1 MPYTTH
7 RNVIFNSQECYI
19 KLVCMIQ
26 ALSARTPCT
35 STEPEHGAR
44 ARSTG
49 TVVVGHAV
57 YRTPT
62 YECYLKLI
70 YYITHE
76 IYPSRSIGCR
86 SIGPVS
92 IHATHMV
99 HVCQAYMQYV
109 CCVYVKHTRNM
120 YVVCM
125 SSIHETCMSYV
136 CKMYVS
142 CYVNHSCTPGNAEIT
157 LLSTSVFCKKK

>member
-1 MPYTTH
+1 MLYKTRMHDSST
-7 RNVIFNSQECYI
+7 Q
-19 KLVCMIQ
+19 
-26 ALSARTPCT
+26 CT
-35 STEPEHGAR
+35 DSVHEHGAR
-44 ARSTG
+44 ARSTSTEHRDG
-49 TVVVGHAV
+49 G
-57 YRTPT
+57 REPCGIPLT